1 MVTQT
6 LVADPT
12 ASGYVDDIGL
22 AQPRGMI
29 HYFGVTKIFEP
40 RTPGAA
46 PVHALADV
54 TLHVDRGEIFGVI
67 GRSGS
72 GKSTL
77 VRTTNLLERPTRGI
91 IVVDGVELLRL
102 DARALREQRR
112 RIGMIFQH
120 FNLLSCRTVMDN
132 VALPLELAGMAKAR
146 IRERVLPLLD
156 LVGLADKQNSYP
168 AQLSGGQK
176 QRVGIA
182 RALANE
188 PAVLLC
194 DEPTSALD
202 PETTQQILRLLSEI
216 NDKLGLTIVLITHEM
231 AVIKDICHRV
241 AVLEH
246 GRAIEQGD
254 VFDVFIHPQH
264 ETTRSFVSAVTG
276 GDLPE
281 ALARQL
287 HTDRLPPGHAVLRVV
302 FRGALATDPIIS
314 QLSRRFSLDLNLLY
328 GRIDYIRGAPFGVII
343 VEASGRPEGLG
354 AALTF
359 LNSNDLRADI
369 LKHAPASLGAD
380 C

>member
-1 MVTQT
+1 
-6 LVADPT
+6 
-12 ASGYVDDIGL
+12 
-22 AQPRGMI
+22 MI
-29 HYFGVTKIFEP
+29 DYAGITKVFEAG
-40 RTPGAA
+40 TPGTA
-46 PVHALADV
+46 PVHALDDV
-54 TLHVDRGEIFGVI
+54 TLHVEKGEIFGVI

-77 VRTTNLLERPTRGI
+77 VRMTNLLEWPTRGSI
-91 IVVDGVELLRL
+91 TVDGVELLRL
-102 DARALREQRR
+102 DPRALREQRR

-120 FNLLSCRTVMDN
+120 FNLLSSRTVLEN
-132 VALPLELAGMAKAR
+132 VALPLELTGMAR
-146 IRERVLPLLD
+146 VRVRERVLPLLD

-182 RALANE
+182 RALANQ

-216 NDKLGLTIVLITHEM
+216 NGKLGLTIVLITHEM

-241 AVLEH
+241 AVLER
-246 GRAIEQGD
+246 GRVVEQGE
-254 VFDVFIHPQH
+254 VFDVFIQPQH
-264 ETTRSFVSAVTG
+264 ETTRSFVAAVTG

-281 ALARQL
+281 ALAARL
-287 HTDRLPPGHAVLRVV
+287 SADRPSDGSTVLRIV
-302 FRGALATDPIIS
+302 FRGALATDPVIS

-328 GRIDYIRGAPFGVII
+328 GRIDYIRGAPFGVVI
-343 VEASGRPEGLG
+343 VEASGHPDGLD
-354 AALTF
+354 AALAF

-369 LKHAPASLGAD
+369 LGHVSTNLRAAG
-380 C
+380 